1 MHLPEDL
8 TIWEERDS
16 WLLDPETKE
25 NIKQAQLV
33 LVAKSMDE
41 GNASKVWRLSVNS
54 APVMDKIRKHF
65 NNLHPRAS
73 MRKVLRLIKDLKN
86 VALEGKEKDF
96 LKSYNVRQALI
107 WSIHENPSIKTE
119 EEILIST
126 LTKIIQFYQKDNF
139 RASWSPRG
147 T

>member
-1 MHLPEDL
+1 
-8 TIWEERDS
+8 
-16 WLLDPETKE
+16 
-25 NIKQAQLV
+25 
-33 LVAKSMDE
+33 
-41 GNASKVWRLSVNS
+41 
-54 APVMDKIRKHF
+54 
-65 NNLHPRAS
+65 

-86 VALEGKEKDF
+86 VALEGKEKDL

-126 LTKIIQFYQKDNF
+126 LTKIIQFYQKDIF
-139 RASWSPRG
+139 QASWSPRG